1 MVILRVHGAGG
12 STRVHGRAVAVT
24 IALCGAAFLA
34 FAWSLSVGDYPIA
47 LSDVLATL
55 FGGGNEDTAF
65 IIRRLRLPRGLTAAL
80 VGAGFGVSG
89 AIFQRIARNPLASPD
104 IIGVNAGAAATAL
117 FIIVIVG
124 GSSMQI
130 TLGALG
136 GSLVT
141 SLGVYLLA
149 YKRGGTGY
157 RLVLVRI
164 GVTAMLTSVTQ
175 YLLTRA
181 EILDAAR
188 ATVWLTGSLNG
199 RSWDHVRPM
208 AVAMAVL
215 LPAAIALARH
225 LRMQIGRASCR
236 ERVVQDL

>member
-1 MVILRVHGAGG
+1 
-12 STRVHGRAVAVT
+12 
-24 IALCGAAFLA
+24 
-34 FAWSLSVGDYPIA
+34 
-47 LSDVLATL
+47 
-55 FGGGNEDTAF
+55 
-65 IIRRLRLPRGLTAAL
+65 
-80 VGAGFGVSG
+80 
-89 AIFQRIARNPLASPD
+89 
-104 IIGVNAGAAATAL
+104 
-117 FIIVIVG
+117 
-124 GSSMQI
+124 MQI

-149 YKRGGTGY
+149 YKRGVTGY
-157 RLVLVRI
+157 RLVLVGI

-175 YLLTRA
+175 YLPTRA

-215 LPAAIALARH
+215 LPAAIALRSEEHTSELQSLMRISYAVFFLKKKQH
-225 LRMQIGRASCR
+225 KSHQPPH
-236 ERVVQDL
+236 QP

>member
-1 MVILRVHGAGG
+1 
-12 STRVHGRAVAVT
+12 
-24 IALCGAAFLA
+24 
-34 FAWSLSVGDYPIA
+34 
-47 LSDVLATL
+47 
-55 FGGGNEDTAF
+55 
-65 IIRRLRLPRGLTAAL
+65 
-80 VGAGFGVSG
+80 
-89 AIFQRIARNPLASPD
+89 
-104 IIGVNAGAAATAL
+104 
-117 FIIVIVG
+117 
-124 GSSMQI
+124 MQI

-149 YKRGGTGY
+149 YKRGVTGY
-157 RLVLVRI
+157 RLVLVGI

-215 LPAAIALARH
+215 LPAALALART
-225 LRMQIGRASCR
+225 LRMPERSEERRVGNDCGRTCESG
-236 ERVVQDL
+236 